1 MKRGNNILLY
11 NPSAPPENK
20 PLKEGTKIKH
30 NQKMQMECFL
40 KFLKKFVLLLK
51 TNGAQKRLIDS
62 FRKV

>member
-11 NPSAPPENK
+11 NPSPENK

-30 NQKMQMECFL
+30 NRKMQMECFL